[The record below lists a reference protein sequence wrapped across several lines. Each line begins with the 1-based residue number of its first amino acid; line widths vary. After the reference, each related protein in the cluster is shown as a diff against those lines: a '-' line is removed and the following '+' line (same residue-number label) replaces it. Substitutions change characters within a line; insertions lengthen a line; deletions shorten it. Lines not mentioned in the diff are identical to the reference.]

1 MNEPAEI
8 RSFVAE
14 LLRRK
19 GDQAPFT
26 DSESLILGGRL
37 QSIDAVEIVVFL
49 ENRFGLDFAAIGF
62 DQTQIDSIDLIAA
75 LTGKRPAAE
84 STAGLRSL

>member
-1 MNEPAEI
+1 
-8 RSFVAE
+8 
-14 LLRRK
+14 
-19 GDQAPFT
+19 
-26 DSESLILGGRL
+26 
-37 QSIDAVEIVVFL
+37 VVFL

-84 STAGLRSL
+84 STAGPRSL